1 MQPLWITFDCSPRI
15 IGSVLRLTFVN
26 LHQSGFVRRGL
37 ADAGIWPS
45 HNSAF
50 LLLRLACC
58 VAKRKNGATTMMFRG
73 GACVLAGVCLT
84 SIAAAG
90 EYQLPP
96 EVTPAMR
103 SACESD
109 VRRLCIGTN
118 PTVAKVKICVAA
130 KFFQLGKRCQVQ
142 IAMAGLKP

>member
-1 MQPLWITFDCSPRI
+1 MVSTP
-15 IGSVLRLTFVN
+15 
-26 LHQSGFVRRGL
+26 
-37 ADAGIWPS
+37 
-45 HNSAF
+45 
-50 LLLRLACC
+50 LLRAEGKSEKFFKNLAGLVMTLVSIFGC
-58 VAKRKNGATTMMFRG
+58 V
-73 GACVLAGVCLT
+73 VAGVCLT
-84 SIAAAG
+84 SVATGG
-90 EYQLPP
+90 EFQLPP

-142 IAMAGLKP
+142 IARAGLKP